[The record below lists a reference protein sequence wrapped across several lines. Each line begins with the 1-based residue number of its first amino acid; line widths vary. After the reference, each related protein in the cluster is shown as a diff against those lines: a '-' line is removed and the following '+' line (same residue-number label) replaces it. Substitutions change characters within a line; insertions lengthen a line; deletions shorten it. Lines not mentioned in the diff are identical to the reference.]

1 MTLDLL
7 RASSL
12 YRDKNCLGNRLL
24 SQRARAMGQVPPED
38 NEYTL
43 RGTRVHEGKP
53 EGEDEKEARAKVI
66 AEAYKVFDS
75 LCDDEPFQVIAERE
89 LLLRRDGLIPYF
101 IGHPDLF
108 IATTKRIAFVDL
120 KPGFECDWE
129 AWKTQMDAYA
139 ALLFAN
145 FRTTALQDVVG
156 TVVTRFYGNREWRYT
171 TTDCQRIIDEISE
184 LESWR
189 VDKTTGGPWCKY
201 CDARLICRD
210 AIKFPVE
217 AVDPVTESAV
227 AIKTDSLPSGE
238 LGAEVVTKLKLIM
251 KIAKDRLAW
260 YEEQLTNDP
269 QFLAGK
275 YVIGKGKEIR
285 FVSSTLQAWEKT
297 GRATGVLTMPIG
309 KLEDWCSKNKIDIKE
324 FDDCISTKTTKGSMK
339 AANEIEDKQP

>member
-1 MTLDLL
+1 
-7 RASSL
+7 
-12 YRDKNCLGNRLL
+12 
-24 SQRARAMGQVPPED
+24 MGQAPPED
-38 NEYTL
+38 NEHTL

-75 LCDDEPFQVIAERE
+75 LCDGEPFQVIAERE
-89 LLLRRDGLIPYF
+89 LLLRHDGLIPYF

-108 IATTKRIAFVDL
+108 IATTNRIAFVDL

-129 AWKTQMDAYA
+129 AWKAQMDGYA

-145 FRTTALQDVVG
+145 LATLHTQDVVG
-156 TVVTRFYGNREWRYT
+156 TVVTRFHGNREWRYT
-171 TTDCQRIIDEISE
+171 PGDCEKIINDIAE

-201 CDARLICRD
+201 CDARLICRN
-210 AIKFPVE
+210 AMKFPYLLGVRRDEVE
-217 AVDPVTESAV
+217 EIFV
-227 AIKTDSLPSGE
+227 DSLPSGE
-238 LGAEVVTKLKLIM
+238 LGAEIVGKLKLIM

-260 YEEQLTNDP
+260 YEEQLTRDP

-275 YVIGKGKEIR
+275 YVIGEGRKMPKITVNGETFYALGGLDLTTEEIY
-285 FVSSTLQAWEKT
+285 STLSMSSPKIIGAVQKRKNVS
-297 GRATGVLTMPIG
+297 RAEAFKMVSRTLGEL
-309 KLEDWCSKNKIDIKE
+309 LRYEE
-324 FDDCISTKTTKGSMK
+324 TKGSMK

>member
-24 SQRARAMGQVPPED
+24 SQRARATGQAPPED
-38 NEYTL
+38 NEHTL

-53 EGEDEKEARAKVI
+53 EGEDEEQARAKVI

-75 LCDDEPFQVIAERE
+75 LSDGEPFQVIAERE
-89 LLLRRDGLIPYF
+89 FLLRHDGLIPYF

-108 IATTKRIAFVDL
+108 IVTSKRIAFVDI

-129 AWKTQMDAYA
+129 AWKAQMDGYV
-139 ALLFAN
+139 ALLFENLA
-145 FRTTALQDVVG
+145 TLHTQDVVG
-156 TVVTRFYGNREWRYT
+156 TVVTRFHGNREWRYT
-171 TTDCQRIIDEISE
+171 PSDCEKIINDIAE

-238 LGAEVVTKLKLIM
+238 LGAEIVTKLKLIM

-260 YEEQLTNDP
+260 YEEQLTNDS

-285 FVSSTLQAWEKT
+285 FVSNPRAAWIKT
-297 GRATGVLTMPIG
+297 GNAPNLISIPIG
-309 KLEDWCSKNKIDIKE
+309 KLEQWCSMNSVSINDFE
-324 FDDCISTKTTKGSMK
+324 DFISTKTTKGSMK
-339 AANEIEDKQP
+339 ASNEIEDKQP

>member
-24 SQRARAMGQVPPED
+24 SQRARAMSQAPPEE
-38 NEYTL
+38 NEHTL
-43 RGTRVHEGKP
+43 RGTRIHEGKP
-53 EGEDEKEARAKVI
+53 EGEDEEQARAKVI

-75 LCDDEPFQVIAERE
+75 LCDGEPFQVIAERE
-89 LLLRRDGLIPYF
+89 LLLRHDGLIPYF

-108 IATTKRIAFVDL
+108 IATTNRIAFVDL

-129 AWKTQMDAYA
+129 AWKTQMDGYA
-139 ALLFAN
+139 ALLFETYGSS
-145 FRTTALQDVVG
+145 FIQDVVG
-156 TVVTRFYGNREWRYT
+156 TVVTRFYGNREWRYSPS
-171 TTDCQRIIDEISE
+171 DCEKIINDIAE
-184 LESWR
+184 LESSR

-227 AIKTDSLPSGE
+227 AIKTHSLPSGE
-238 LGAEVVTKLKLIM
+238 LGAEIVGKLKLIM
-251 KIAKDRLAW
+251 KIARDRLAW
-260 YEEQLTNDP
+260 YEEQLTKDP

-275 YVIGKGKEIR
+275 YVIGEGKEIR
-285 FVSSTLQAWEKT
+285 YVRAVVDAWERT
-297 GRATGVLTMPIG
+297 GEAPNLLTMPIG
-309 KLEDWCSKNKIDIKE
+309 KLEDWCSKNKRDIAE
-324 FDDCISTKTTKGSMK
+324 FSDCIATKTTKGSMK
-339 AANEIEDKQP
+339 ATNEIEDKQP